1 MNLHSRYVRNENFVF
16 RTIDHETILVPIKDN
31 VGDMGCIYSLNG
43 VGAFV
48 WEHLDGEKSV
58 GDVKNLLVESFDGT
72 PEWLENDLEEFIEQL
87 GEIDAVREIE

>member
-1 MNLHSRYVRNENFVF
+1 MRNENFVF

-48 WEHLDGEKSV
+48 WEHLDGEKSF
-58 GDVKNLLVESFDGT
+58 GDVKNRVLESFDGA
-72 PEWLENDLEEFIEQL
+72 PEWLEKDLEEFIEQL
-87 GEIDAVREIE
+87 GEIDAVRQID